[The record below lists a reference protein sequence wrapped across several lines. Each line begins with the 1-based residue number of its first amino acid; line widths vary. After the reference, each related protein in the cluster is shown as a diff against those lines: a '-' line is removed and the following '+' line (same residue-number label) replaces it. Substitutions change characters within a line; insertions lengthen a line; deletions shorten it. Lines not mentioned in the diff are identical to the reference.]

1 MPSALIP
8 ELSGRRLSVD
18 VALKDPTRILRERIA
33 KLADDQTLLPKFFHQ
48 LGKPVEGGGMLYS
61 VIQASDFYSSDVEKR
76 SPGGEYK
83 VVEGVDPDP
92 QLAVVEDW
100 GGKFQITDEQIRRN
114 DVSYLD
120 QQTTQLANTIARK
133 IDTRAYAELNAKVT
147 SPNNSVVI
155 DGNWENLVFVGPAD
169 SLTPSGDRP
178 SAHLSEAQLVADLQ
192 ELGVRHDLVAVN
204 PEQAHELRT
213 AYGDGLDAM
222 LKSAGVTLYSNP
234 RITAGTVW
242 ALAAGQ
248 VGTVGFEAPLTVEV
262 YDDRATR
269 SKWVQAY
276 AVPAFAVDKP
286 YAAKKINLTA

>member
-1 MPSALIP
+1 MPNALIP
-8 ELSGRRLSVD
+8 ELTGRRLTVD
-18 VALKDPTRILRERIA
+18 TALKQPNLIRNQIA
-33 KLADDQTLLPKFFHQ
+33 KLADDQLLLPKFFHS
-48 LGKPVEGGGMLYS
+48 LGAPVTGGGLLYS

-169 SLTPSGDRP
+169 ILTPSGDRP
-178 SAHLSEAQLVADLQ
+178 SAHLSEAQLVAD
-192 ELGVRHDLVAVN
+192 VVASFDDC
-204 PEQAHELRT
+204 A
-213 AYGDGLDAM
+213 
-222 LKSAGVTLYSNP
+222 NP
-234 RITAGTVW
+234 RLRELMTGIV
-242 ALAAGQ
+242 
-248 VGTVGFEAPLTVEV
+248 
-262 YDDRATR
+262 
-269 SKWVQAY
+269 
-276 AVPAFAVDKP
+276 
-286 YAAKKINLTA
+286 

>member
-1 MPSALIP
+1 MPNALIP
-8 ELSGRRLSVD
+8 ELTGRRLTVD
-18 VALKDPTRILRERIA
+18 VALKQPNLIRNQIA
-33 KLADDQTLLPKFFHQ
+33 KLADDQLLLPKFFHS
-48 LGKPVEGGGMLYS
+48 LGAPVTGGGLLYS
-61 VIQASDFYSSDVEKR
+61 VIQASDFYSTSIEKR
-76 SPGGEYK
+76 SPGNEYK
-83 VVEGVDPDP
+83 IVEGVDPEP
-92 QLAVVEDW
+92 KLAVVEDW
-100 GGKFQITDEQIRRN
+100 GGKFQITDEQISRN

-120 QQTTQLANTIARK
+120 QQTTQLSNTIARK
-133 IDTRAYAELNAKVT
+133 LDVAAMGAIADATIEAVT
-147 SPNNSVVI
+147 GHDWS
-155 DGNWENLVFVGPAD
+155 DLVLVGPETQ
-169 SLTPSGDRP
+169 LTPSGSRP
-178 SAHLSEAQLVADLQ
+178 TADLSAAQLAADLE
-192 ELGVRHDLVAVN
+192 ELGVTHDLLVVHPN
-204 PEQAHELRT
+204 EAHSLRV